1 MVFFNTEP
9 HMVGP
14 VIHGI
19 ALSMEKARA
28 NGAEVS
34 AEDINGARTGLMG
47 SVAGIGDT
55 IQQGILFPILASI
68 GATMALERNYFGP
81 IMFTV
86 VFLLIIYAIGYWM
99 VMYGYKKGEA
109 SVVTIL
115 KSRLLDKVTNAFSIV
130 GLMVVVL

>member
-55 IQQGILFPILASI
+55 IQ
-68 GATMALERNYFGP
+68 
-81 IMFTV
+81 
-86 VFLLIIYAIGYWM
+86 
-99 VMYGYKKGEA
+99 
-109 SVVTIL
+109 
-115 KSRLLDKVTNAFSIV
+115 
-130 GLMVVVL
+130 